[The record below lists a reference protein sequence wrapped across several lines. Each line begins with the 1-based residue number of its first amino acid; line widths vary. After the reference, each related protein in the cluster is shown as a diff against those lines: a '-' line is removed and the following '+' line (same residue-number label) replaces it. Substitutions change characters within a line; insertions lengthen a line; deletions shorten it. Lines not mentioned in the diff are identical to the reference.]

1 MKAAGRRIVV
11 VGAGMSGLTAAAYL
25 SREGQEV
32 LLIEKNSDVGGLLN
46 SFKRDGYLF
55 DAGPRSLINSGIV
68 RPMIRQLGIDLE
80 LLPNV
85 VSVGIEDEVIRITS
99 KDSLKDYERLLKT
112 MYPESIADIDTI
124 LSKIKAIL
132 KHMAVLYGIDN
143 PNFKDLKN
151 DKQFLVGE
159 LLPWFP
165 KFLFSLYKMNRM
177 NEPLEDFLGRLSADQ
192 SLMDI
197 IAQHFFKKT
206 PSFFALGY
214 FYVYLDYLY
223 PRNGTGELPRAMKQK
238 ILDWGGTI
246 QADAR
251 ITEVVPSEKT
261 ALDAHGRSY
270 RYDRLVWCADL
281 KTLYRC
287 LKTDGLNPKVKAN
300 INKQKDLLLSKH
312 GAESVFTLFLGVEE
326 DPETFRSVCSEHFF
340 YTPSRKGLGETHRS
354 DIKKIIDDFPNK
366 TQKEILRWLD
376 AYCELTTYEI
386 SIPALRQ
393 KSLAPEGKTGLII
406 SFLFEYELMKK
417 IRDAGWYEEFKTEVE
432 DRMVNVLSR
441 SIYPGLKGKVRLRFS
456 STPISLFN
464 RVGSS
469 EGAIIGWSYETGVPA
484 VSNLRKIASSV
495 KTPVPGVLQAGQW
508 TFSPAGIPTAILTG
522 SFAAHRILKN
532 KS

>member
-1 MKAAGRRIVV
+1 
-11 VGAGMSGLTAAAYL
+11 MSGLTAAAYL
-25 SREGQEV
+25 SRERHQV

-46 SFKRDGYLF
+46 SFKREGFLF

-68 RPMIRQLGIDLE
+68 RPMIHQLGIDLE
-80 LLPNV
+80 LLPNI
-85 VSVGIEDEVIRITS
+85 VSVGIEDEVIRVTS
-99 KDSLKDYERLLKT
+99 KDNLMDYGRLLKK
-112 MYPESIADIDTI
+112 MYPESIEDIDAI
-124 LSKIKAIL
+124 LSKIKKIL

-143 PNFKDLKN
+143 PNFKDLKK

-159 LLPWFP
+159 LLPWLP
-165 KFLFSLYKMNRM
+165 KFLYSVLKMNRM
-177 NEPLEDFLGRLSADQ
+177 NEPLEDFLGRLSANQ
-192 SLMDI
+192 SLIDI
-197 IAQHFFKKT
+197 IAQHFFKRT

-223 PRNGTGELPRAMKQK
+223 PKNGTGELPKALKHK
-238 ILDWGGTI
+238 IIDWGGTI
-246 QADAR
+246 QTDTR
-251 ITEVVPSEKT
+251 ITEVIPSENT
-261 ALDAHGRSY
+261 VQDAHGRSY

-287 LKTDGLNPKVKAN
+287 LKTDNLNPKVKAN
-300 INKQKDLLLSKH
+300 INRQKDLLLSKK
-312 GAESVFTLFLGVEE
+312 GAESVFTLFLGVDE

-354 DIKKIIDDFPNK
+354 DLKRIIDDFHNK
-366 TQKEILRWLD
+366 TREEILRWLD

-406 SFLFEYELMKK
+406 SFLFEYDLIKK

-432 DRMVNVLSR
+432 NRMLNVLSR
-441 SIYPGLKGKVRLRFS
+441 SIYPGLKDKVRLRFS
-456 STPISLFN
+456 STPISLFD
-464 RVGSS
+464 RVASS

-495 KTPVPGVLQAGQW
+495 KTPVPNVLQAGQW

-522 SFAAHRILKN
+522 SFAAHRIMKN